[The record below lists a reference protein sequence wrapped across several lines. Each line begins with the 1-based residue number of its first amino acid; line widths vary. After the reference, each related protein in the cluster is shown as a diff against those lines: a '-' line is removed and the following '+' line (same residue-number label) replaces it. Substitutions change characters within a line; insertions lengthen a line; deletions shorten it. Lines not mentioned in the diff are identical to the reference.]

1 MAAIGGSV
9 GSLFRF
15 SKAQSERFHAISQAV
30 ASVLVLAFTINLLAG
45 ASPGLLP

>member
-1 MAAIGGSV
+1 MAAIDGSV

-15 SKAQSERFHAISQAV
+15 SKAQGERFHAISQAV
-30 ASVLVLAFTINLLAG
+30 ASVLVLVFAINLLAG